1 MQYRTQICSLNH
13 ENLRLIPDFHRPH
26 AIVKAEFAF
35 DKEPI
40 ALVKSQKGKVEST
53 GSHKRVN
60 PHTSR
65 HNFTTHLLKQRVSL
79 RYRQTLLGCTSL
91 KTTAVYLNV
100 SKKSLANSTNP
111 LDQLVEMQC
120 VDNKSIESKKQ
131 NKK

>member
-1 MQYRTQICSLNH
+1 MK
-13 ENLRLIPDFHRPH
+13 NLRLTPDFHRQH

-35 DKEPI
+35 DKELI

-111 LDQLVEMQC
+111 LDQLAEM
-120 VDNKSIESKKQ
+120 
-131 NKK
+131 